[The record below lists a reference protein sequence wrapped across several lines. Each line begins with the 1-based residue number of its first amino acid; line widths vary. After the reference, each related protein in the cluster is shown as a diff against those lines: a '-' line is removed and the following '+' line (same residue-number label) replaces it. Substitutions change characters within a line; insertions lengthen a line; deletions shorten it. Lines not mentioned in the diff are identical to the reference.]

1 MERVFKSNMFVYGEV
16 GERLSGIRESEIY
29 QQSAQKIE
37 NLIINEMGNLKIAK
51 KLEVTN
57 FQHNLIQ
64 LIDTKYNFYVGVT
77 KDNNV
82 ATYGKKNNDIGN
94 LLYTHP
100 ITVKNIRIIKMCD
113 ERLFV
118 IGDITEV
125 FEFNIENGEIGKSN
139 YLDLIKLPIKERKN
153 VSFDVYRVY
162 KVGSDYRVALIG
174 TFTNPTLS
182 YNENDRTVTIGNS
195 VKVEVFYK
203 IYKASVSKENI
214 DPIRYL
220 SNNSSG
226 KMGYSLAQAAVDL
239 GAEVTLISGPTN
251 LRIPKRLRN
260 FISVESALE
269 MYEKVDEYFEDIDIF
284 IACAAIA
291 DYRPKEYKK
300 EKIKKS
306 DSDLILELVRNPDIL
321 FEMGKKK
328 DKQLLVGFAAETN
341 DIKENALKKLEK
353 KNLDFIVANNAST
366 MGNNTNTVEIIRKN
380 KTSIKINQKN
390 KIELAYDI
398 LKEIILDLKK
408 VENEE
413 K

>member
-1 MERVFKSNMFVYGEV
+1 MKNILLGVTGGIAAFKSASIVSLLKKKGYDVKVVMTKNATNIIGPLTLETLSRNRIYVDMWDTNPHYEVEHISLADWADMVLIAPATYNIIGKVANGIADDMLTTIISAVSIRKPVFFALAMNVNMYENPILKENIDKLKSYGYRFIEV
-16 GERLSGIRESEIY
+16 EEGLLACNYVAKGRMTEPEDIVAEIERYDIY
-29 QQSAQKIE
+29 SKIE
-37 NLIINEMGNLKIAK
+37 NFNTALKDKKVLITSG
-51 KLEVTN
+51 
-57 FQHNLIQ
+57 
-64 LIDTKYNFYVGVT
+64 
-77 KDNNV
+77 
-82 ATYGKKNNDIGN
+82 
-94 LLYTHP
+94 
-100 ITVKNIRIIKMCD
+100 
-113 ERLFV
+113 
-118 IGDITEV
+118 
-125 FEFNIENGEIGKSN
+125 
-139 YLDLIKLPIKERKN
+139 
-153 VSFDVYRVY
+153 
-162 KVGSDYRVALIG
+162 
-174 TFTNPTLS
+174 
-182 YNENDRTVTIGNS
+182 RT
-195 VKVEVFYK
+195 
-203 IYKASVSKENI
+203 KENI

-226 KMGYSLAQAAVDL
+226 KMGYSLAQAAIDL

-251 LRIPKRLRN
+251 LEKPKGLKS
-260 FISVESALE
+260 FVSVESALE
-269 MYEKVDEYFEDIDIF
+269 MYEKVDEYFGDADIF
-284 IACAAIA
+284 IACAAVA

-328 DKQLLVGFAAETN
+328 DNQLLIGFAAETN

-380 KTSIKINQKN
+380 KTSVKINQKN

>member
-1 MERVFKSNMFVYGEV
+1 MKNILLGVTGGIAAFKSASIVSLLKKKGYNVKVVMTKNATNIIGPLTLETLSRNRIYVDMWDTNPHYEVEHISLADWADMVLIAPATYNIIGKVANGIADDMLTTIISAVSIRKPVFFALAMNVNMYENPILKENIDKLKSYGYRFIEV
-16 GERLSGIRESEIY
+16 EEGLLACNYVAKGRMTEPEDIVAEIERYDIY
-29 QQSAQKIE
+29 SKIE
-37 NLIINEMGNLKIAK
+37 NFNTALKDKKVLITSG
-51 KLEVTN
+51 
-57 FQHNLIQ
+57 
-64 LIDTKYNFYVGVT
+64 
-77 KDNNV
+77 
-82 ATYGKKNNDIGN
+82 
-94 LLYTHP
+94 
-100 ITVKNIRIIKMCD
+100 
-113 ERLFV
+113 
-118 IGDITEV
+118 
-125 FEFNIENGEIGKSN
+125 
-139 YLDLIKLPIKERKN
+139 
-153 VSFDVYRVY
+153 
-162 KVGSDYRVALIG
+162 
-174 TFTNPTLS
+174 
-182 YNENDRTVTIGNS
+182 RT
-195 VKVEVFYK
+195 
-203 IYKASVSKENI
+203 KENI

-226 KMGYSLAQAAVDL
+226 KMGYSLAQAAIDL

-251 LRIPKRLRN
+251 LEIPKGLKS
-260 FISVESALE
+260 FVSVESALE
-269 MYEKVDEYFEDIDIF
+269 MYEKVDEYFGDADIF
-284 IACAAIA
+284 IACAAVA

-328 DKQLLVGFAAETN
+328 DNQLLIGFAAETN

-380 KTSIKINQKN
+380 KTSVKINQKN